1 MNKKEKRYTGAIT
14 GLGYDKNIN
23 KPVYAEYDIETQ
35 FDCNYDEKDFT
46 MVRLIFFILTEH

>member
-1 MNKKEKRYTGAIT
+1 MNKNEKRYTGAIT

-35 FDCNYDEKDFT
+35 FDCNYDERDFT
-46 MVRLIFFILTEH
+46 MVRFIFFILT